1 MFPEAKDYIKFLRE
15 EFSKHNNLSYTKS
28 HVEKLKIAENDCI
41 DYSNSIYF
49 LKTKVIL
56 LKKIIGRIYKCMR
69 LLFLKHLQRSGLK
82 LNRKNKGEFGIIMFL
97 GVPKN
102 KIAPRLNEDR
112 DLVLK
117 TINDLQK
124 EFLNEILKKVEVLSL
139 ICNRIIIS

>member
-41 DYSNSIYF
+41 DYSKFNIFFKNENNSVEEDYWKGIQTHEINF
-49 LKTKVIL
+49 FKTLTKNWLKTKS
-56 LKKIIGRIYKCMR
+56 KKQRRIWNYYV
-69 LLFLKHLQRSGLK
+69 
-82 LNRKNKGEFGIIMFL
+82 L
-97 GVPKN
+97 GVPQK

-124 EFLNEILKKVEVLSL
+124 EFLNEILKK
-139 ICNRIIIS
+139 

>member
-15 EFSKHNNLSYTKS
+15 EFSKHRNLSYTKS
-28 HVEKLKIAENDCI
+28 HLEKLKIAENDCI
-41 DYSNSIYF
+41 DYSKFNIFFKNESNSFEEDYWKDIQMHEITF
-49 LKTKVIL
+49 FKTLTKKWLKTKS
-56 LKKIIGRIYKCMR
+56 KKQRRIWNYYV
-69 LLFLKHLQRSGLK
+69 
-82 LNRKNKGEFGIIMFL
+82 L

-124 EFLNEILKKVEVLSL
+124 EFLNEILKK
-139 ICNRIIIS
+139 